1 MAQNQSKSIISY
13 LIRLMKHIFKWF
25 AEPEK
30 KSRSCENS
38 IDDSRKKINKIQN
51 DKPSLNDDILKEN
64 WEKAQE
70 KAKQQAEKEMKKKSD
85 IDNLT
90 WKQVFDDDYEID
102 K

>member
-1 MAQNQSKSIISY
+1 MAQNKNKSIISY
-13 LIRLMKHIFKWF
+13 LIRLMKYIFKWF
-25 AEPEK
+25 AEPNK
-30 KSRSCENS
+30 QSNSWKNS
-38 IDDSRKKINKIQN
+38 IDDSRDKIKKIQKK
-51 DKPSLNDDILKEN
+51 KPSLNDDYLKKN